1 MQFDY
6 DWEPGE
12 HDSRARRW
20 VRRIAFVLGLVIF
33 MWVVALVGGG
43 DAHSDGNEQ
52 LPQTSSTYMP
62 SEPFEAPEW
71 NSDKIYLAA
80 GVVDLAWRHAIN
92 AKRSELCD
100 LMKTG
105 YRERAVRSLLE
116 GEDAYER
123 SFKLDEDVDW
133 YFAAQL
139 MEVKC
144 MRRI

>member
-20 VRRIAFVLGLVIF
+20 VRRVAFVLGLVILV
-33 MWVVALVGGG
+33 WVVALIGGG
-43 DAHSDGNEQ
+43 DAKSDERET
-52 LPQTSSTYMP
+52 LPQTSSTYVP
-62 SEPFEAPEW
+62 EKPFEPGEW
-71 NSDKIYLAA
+71 DSDKIYLAA

-92 AKRSELCD
+92 AKQSELCD

-123 SFKLDEDVDW
+123 SFKLDGDVDW